1 MPQELRSF
9 VVNMKSLDQD
19 IADPI
24 VAGAGDANG
33 RSFRVIFTQEAK
45 AQMTPDTKVYLKWK
59 HLQYDVRGYN
69 VFNHICDCPETWEIH
84 WPQAMLHEGDV
95 LCRIELVD
103 SISIAPSV
111 NFTVHVLSD
120 PDDGSKFVLSDDYSE
135 FQAAVIDLNSLS
147 NKMREQMEQ
156 QAKEFENMK
165 NQFEELNDKVDEAL
179 DKANEALDKVENIM
193 QVNVAAEVYMNE
205 LT

>member
-45 AQMTPDTKVYLKWK
+45 AQMTLDTKVYLKWK

-147 NKMREQMEQ
+147 DKMREQMEE
-156 QAKEFENMK
+156 QAKEFEDMK
-165 NQFEELNDKVDEAL
+165 NQFEELSDKVDEAL

>member
-1 MPQELRSF
+1 MAQELRSF

-45 AQMTPDTKVYLKWK
+45 AQMTPDTKVYLKWR
-59 HLQYDVRGYN
+59 HQQHDVRGYN
-69 VFNHICDCPETWEIH
+69 VFSHVCDCPETWEIH

-95 LCRIELVD
+95 LCRLELVD
-103 SISIAPSV
+103 SVSIAPSA
-111 NFTVHVLSD
+111 NFAVHVLSD

-135 FQAAVIDLNSLS
+135 FQSAVIDLNSLS
-147 NKMREQMEQ
+147 DKMREQLQKQER
-156 QAKEFENMK
+156 EFEDMK
-165 NQFEELNDKVDEAL
+165 TQFVDLSERVDEAL
-179 DKANEALDKVENIM
+179 DKANEALEKVENLTHIS
-193 QVNVAAEVYMNE
+193 VAAEVYMNE
-205 LT
+205 L

>member
-45 AQMTPDTKVYLKWK
+45 AQMTPDTKVYFKWK

-120 PDDGSKFVLSDDYSE
+120 PDDGSKFVMSDDYTI
-135 FQAAVIDLNSLS
+135 FQDCVLDLNNLS
-147 NKMREQMEQ
+147 DQMREQMEQ
-156 QAKEFENMK
+156 QAKEFEDMK
-165 NQFEELNDKVDEAL
+165 NQFEELSDKVDEAL
-179 DKANEALDKVENIM
+179 DKANEALEKVENIM